1 MADNA
6 PTLPTFYGLTNG
18 FNNPNAGSVA
28 NLLDPSAYSFTVGN
42 FGSPGLGG
50 LTAPAAAAFQNFT
63 AGAFNSLQSVG
74 ASNFAFLGQTFGQWA
89 SYQESFADRMAN
101 IFQTVAN
108 KSGRATTGILGSIF
122 GF

>member
-1 MADNA
+1 MADA
-6 PTLPTFYGLTNG
+6 VPVFYGLTNG
-18 FNNPNAGSVA
+18 FNQQGAGSVV
-28 NLLDPSAYSFTVGN
+28 NLLDPSTYSYTVGN

-63 AGAFNSLQSVG
+63 AGAFNSLQSQG
-74 ASNFAFLGQTFGQWA
+74 AANFAFLGQTFGQWA
-89 SYQESFADRMAN
+89 SYQEDFATRMAN
-101 IFQTVAN
+101 IFQTIAN